1 MFMHTVHN
9 HKTIKFDVAV
19 CVNSKYP
26 TLAHPLYP
34 WHCRGYVN
42 IKQQG
47 MEGKES

>member
-1 MFMHTVHN
+1 MFMHTVHK
-9 HKTIKFDVAV
+9 HKTIKYDVVV

-26 TLAHPLYP
+26 TLVHPLYP
-34 WHCRGYVN
+34 WHYRGYVN